1 MTGHTDPTRAQQ
13 LLSDPPADA
22 DVLVRAPG
30 RANLIG
36 EYTDVNEGWVLPVAL
51 ELATVLAG
59 RTGGSVLRLRSLDL
73 PDEGTVE
80 IDLATGSGPSQ
91 GWGRYATAVVEVLR
105 EQGRAVRGF
114 DGVLASDVPI
124 GAGLS
129 SSAALEVAV
138 ALAVLDEPVDPLAL
152 AQLCQ
157 RAENVGV
164 GVQSGLM
171 DQLASTGS
179 KAGTA
184 LLLDTRALTTDHVPM
199 PEGLGVLVVDSAVSR
214 DLSSSAYNERR
225 AQCEQAAAD
234 LGVRSLRDA
243 TVEALEER
251 WSSMDY
257 VVRRRARH
265 VITEN
270 ARVLELADVLR
281 SGDRAPLGALLA
293 GSHESLRADFEVS
306 TPELDQLVASALAT
320 PGVVAS
326 RMTGAGFGG
335 CTVSLVELEGAEQVR
350 DEVCRRYAEA
360 SGLQPRAWVSAAAD
374 GARVL

>member
-1 MTGHTDPTRAQQ
+1 MTEPTRAQQ
-13 LLSDPPADA
+13 LLAAPPADA

-51 ELATVLAG
+51 ELATVMAG
-59 RTGGSVLRLRSLDL
+59 RAGGGVLRLRSLDL
-73 PDEGTVE
+73 PDDGTVE
-80 IDLATGSGPSQ
+80 IDLATGEGPSS

-179 KAGTA
+179 RAGTA
-184 LLLDTRALTTDHVPM
+184 LLLDTRELTTDHVPL
-199 PEGLGVLVVDSAVSR
+199 PAGLGVLVVDSAVSR

-243 TVEALEER
+243 TPELLEEC
-251 WSSMDY
+251 WASMDE

-265 VITEN
+265 VVTEN
-270 ARVLELADVLR
+270 ARVLELADALR
-281 SGDRAPLGALLA
+281 SGDRAPLGDLLA
-293 GSHESLRADFEVS
+293 GSHESLRVDFEVS
-306 TPELDQLVASALAT
+306 TPELDQLVAAAVAT
-320 PGVVAS
+320 PGVVGS

-335 CTVSLVELEGAEQVR
+335 CTVSLVEVDGAEQVR
-350 DEVCRRYAEA
+350 DEVCRRHTEA
-360 SGLQPRAWVSAAAD
+360 TGRTPRAWVSTAAD
-374 GARVL
+374 GAAVL